1 MMSYRH
7 FDTVPVSPAIGAEL
21 LGIDLS
27 QDLSDEA
34 IDEIRQAL
42 LDHLVIFFR
51 NQSVTPS
58 QQIAFSQRFGEL
70 SFYPFVSGLPDYPEI
85 VEVRKEPDETTN
97 FGGLWHTDTSYLP
110 IPPLGSLLY
119 ALEVPPSGGDTLFAN
134 MYMAYDALSDT
145 MKDLL
150 VGLHGVNSAERGSAA
165 STRVDRIRD
174 NPKKANEI
182 VTTATHPLVRTHPE
196 TGRKALYCSDAH
208 TMHIEGMTLEESQP
222 ILRHLYRQQQR
233 PEFSC
238 RFQWTPGAL
247 AFWDNRAAQH
257 NALNDYHGHRR
268 VMHRVT
274 LTGDIP
280 E

>member
-1 MMSYRH
+1 MSYRH

-222 ILRHLYRQQQR
+222 ILRYLYRQQQR

>member
-1 MMSYRH
+1 MSYRH

-119 ALEVPPSGGDTLFAN
+119 ALEVPPAGGDTLFAN

-150 VGLHGVNSAERGSAA
+150 VGLHGVNSAARGSAA

-222 ILRHLYRQQQR
+222 ILRYLYRQQQR

-268 VMHRVT
+268 GMHRVT
-274 LTGDIP
+274 LAGDVP

>member
-1 MMSYRH
+1 MSYRH

-222 ILRHLYRQQQR
+222 ILRYLYRQQQR

-268 VMHRVT
+268 VLHRVT
-274 LTGDIP
+274 LAGDVP

>member
-1 MMSYRH
+1 MSYRH
-7 FDTVPVSPAIGAEL
+7 FDTVPVSPAIGAAL

-222 ILRHLYRQQQR
+222 ILRYLYRQQQR

-274 LTGDIP
+274 LAGDVP

>member
-1 MMSYRH
+1 MSYRH

-222 ILRHLYRQQQR
+222 ILRYLYRQQQR

-274 LTGDIP
+274 LAGDVP

>member
-1 MMSYRH
+1 MSYRH

-222 ILRHLYRQQQR
+222 ILRYLYRQQQR

-274 LTGDIP
+274 LTGDVP

>member
-1 MMSYRH
+1 MSYRH

-182 VTTATHPLVRTHPE
+182 VTTAPHPLVRTHPE

-208 TMHIEGMTLEESQP
+208 TMPIEGMTLEASQP
-222 ILRHLYRQQQR
+222 LLRYLYRQQQR
-233 PEFSC
+233 PEFSS

>member
-1 MMSYRH
+1 MSYRH

-165 STRVDRIRD
+165 STRVNRIRD

-222 ILRHLYRQQQR
+222 ILRYLYRQQQR

-274 LTGDIP
+274 LAGDVP

>member
-1 MMSYRH
+1 MSYRH

-85 VEVRKEPDETTN
+85 VEVRKEPNETTN

-119 ALEVPPSGGDTLFAN
+119 ALEVPPSGGDTLLAN

-222 ILRHLYRQQQR
+222 ILRYLYRQQQR

-274 LTGDIP
+274 LAGDVP